1 MLGGRDPVGPVRPCS
16 TTGPGWGVYAKT
28 CCTPGILELC
38 LRGTLVPAT
47 PSTGGIPCI
56 LPWPLGPVPS

>member
-38 LRGTLVPAT
+38 V
-47 PSTGGIPCI
+47 
-56 LPWPLGPVPS
+56 